1 MSRVWAA
8 YNAAL
13 EKNPLL
19 VKALTSLTGFT
30 VGDVLAQKFVMP
42 DEEKGYDLART
53 VRLGTCDWAG
63 WAFLRGRDRVQSRAE
78 GGREPSDLGLTID
91 G

>member
-1 MSRVWAA
+1 MWAA

-42 DEEKGYDLART
+42 DPEKGYDLART
-53 VRLGTCDWAG
+53 LRLGTSW
-63 WAFLRGRDRVQSRAE
+63 V
-78 GGREPSDLGLTID
+78 LGA
-91 G
+91 

>member
-30 VGDVLAQKFVMP
+30 AGDVLAQKFVTP

-53 VRLGTCDWAG
+53 LRLGAYCRWEVG
-63 WAFLRGRDRVQSRAE
+63 LGCGGKCVWVWVGRLAKARA
-78 GGREPSDLGLTID
+78 RQAPK
-91 G
+91 